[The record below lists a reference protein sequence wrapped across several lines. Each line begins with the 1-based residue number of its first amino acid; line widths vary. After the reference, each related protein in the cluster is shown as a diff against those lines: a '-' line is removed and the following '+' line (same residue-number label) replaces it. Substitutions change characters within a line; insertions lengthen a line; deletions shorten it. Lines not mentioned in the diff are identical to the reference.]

1 MKDILHHKMQDSFF
15 GTILKIQNPA
25 YAGFYILQ
33 STKQE
38 QKIKKVFNGSWTSY
52 KNSVSFFIQQ
62 FKSTISSNRITNQMS
77 NILVIKYNEGKHL
90 GNNT

>member
-38 QKIKKVFNGSWTSY
+38 QKIKKFSMDVGFHI
-52 KNSVSFFIQQ
+52 KIQCH
-62 FKSTISSNRITNQMS
+62 S
-77 NILVIKYNEGKHL
+77 
-90 GNNT
+90 

>member
-38 QKIKKVFNGSWTSY
+38 QKIKKFSMEVGFHI
-52 KNSVSFFIQQ
+52 KIQC
-62 FKSTISSNRITNQMS
+62 FS
-77 NILVIKYNEGKHL
+77 
-90 GNNT
+90 

>member
-15 GTILKIQNPA
+15 GAILKIQNPA

-52 KNSVSFFIQQ
+52 KNSMLFLLQE
-62 FKSTISSNRITNQMS
+62 FKSTVSLKQIANQMS
-77 NILVIKYNEGKHL
+77 NK
-90 GNNT
+90 